1 MTASIAVTHTE
12 TVGAA
17 GNRVAA
23 HEWAIIAA
31 ARPQLAATAARY
43 LTQIGLS
50 LRPASVTVADNALRQ
65 LCGYLITEA
74 PQVTGFRDV
83 RRAEIEAFKLHL
95 ARRPGRLETVT
106 ANTLRQRL
114 GTLRTFF
121 DRIGEWDWD
130 DAPPRTPIYSIDL
143 PVIDDPLPRFLDDA
157 QAARLLRAASAD
169 PKPLRRLIVHLLAR
183 TGLRVGELC
192 ALTRDAM
199 VRIDGG
205 WWLRVPVGK
214 LHNDRYVP
222 LHPQLVEML
231 QDWLATTSDAGTG
244 LLLVRPNGAPLNRYA
259 VSRILDRV
267 AAAAGVGH
275 VHPHQL
281 RHTLATQAI
290 NRGMRIEAIAA
301 MLGHR
306 TLRMTLVY
314 ARIANRTVA
323 DQYHSVSQ
331 AVDALYDDPDLPS
344 RETTAM
350 RRLREEHRR
359 MLGNGWCTRPAT
371 LDCAFETICE
381 GCGFFTPTIEFRPTL
396 ERQRDHAARHD
407 QPGRADLYQH
417 LIDRVDNTA

>member
-1 MTASIAVTHTE
+1 MSAALAVTEPT
-12 TVGAA
+12 AA
-17 GNRVAA
+17 GSAA
-23 HEWAIIAA
+23 GEWAQIAA
-31 ARPQLAATAARY
+31 KRRQLAETSARY
-43 LTQIGLS
+43 LSQIALS
-50 LRPASVTVADNALRQ
+50 LRPASVRAADNALRQ
-65 LCGYLITEA
+65 LCQYLLA
-74 PQVTGFRDV
+74 QQPQVTGFRDV

-95 ARRPGRLETVT
+95 AARRGRASTVS
-106 ANTLRQRL
+106 ANTVRQRL

-143 PVIDDPLPRFLDDA
+143 PIVDQPLPRFLDDA
-157 QAARLLRAASAD
+157 QAAQLLRAASND
-169 PKPLRRLIVHLLAR
+169 PKPLRRLVVHLLAR
-183 TGLRVGELC
+183 TGIRVGELC
-192 ALTRDAM
+192 ALARDAM
-199 VRIDGG
+199 VQIDDG

-222 LHPQLVEML
+222 LHPQLVDML
-231 QDWLATTSDAGTG
+231 RDWLASTSDAGSG
-244 LLLVRPNGAPLNRYA
+244 LLLTRGNGKPLNRYA

-267 AAAAGVGH
+267 AKAAGIGH

-306 TLRMTLVY
+306 TLRMTLIY

-331 AVDALYDDPDLPS
+331 AVDALYDDPDLPG

-350 RRLREEHRR
+350 RRLRQEHRR

-396 ERQRDHAARHD
+396 EAQRDHAADHD
-407 QPGRADLYQH
+407 QPGRADLYQEVINR
-417 LIDRVDNTA
+417 IDQSA